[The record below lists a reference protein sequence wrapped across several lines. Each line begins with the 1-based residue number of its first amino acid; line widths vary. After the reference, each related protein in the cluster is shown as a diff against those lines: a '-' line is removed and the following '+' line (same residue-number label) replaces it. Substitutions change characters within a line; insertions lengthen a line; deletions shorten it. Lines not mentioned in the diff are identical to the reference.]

1 VKERLRSVAESTGL
15 LDVRNLRKRVGSME
29 DGLAEHAELQ
39 QLLERQ
45 VERLEQT
52 VRSILEQRS

>member
-1 VKERLRSVAESTGL
+1 MKERLRNVAEATGL
-15 LDVRNLRKRVGSME
+15 LDVRNLRKRVASRE

-39 QLLERQ
+39 RLLERE
-45 VERLEQT
+45 VEKLEQT